1 MVRLK
6 FAMMVLMAVATL
18 KIWIQH
24 QWPEFLPQNNSGM
37 ILSIVKMEVRNKI
50 GSQCVRAVF
59 SSPFYSPSSLHWG
72 QQIFIGSQQPKVLPS
87 ERKRYQPPHLKT
99 FLITKVYLESN
110 HSQCLQIRDALQ
122 YQIVCFFQHCFGGD
136 QTHVQEFLLQI
147 LYTSG
152 RYLAL

>member
-99 FLITKVYLESN
+99 LLITKVYLESN
-110 HSQCLQIRDALQ
+110 HSQCLQIIEKFHSLSLFLWLASHLRVVRDKLPFRACIQ
-122 YQIVCFFQHCFGGD
+122 D
-136 QTHVQEFLLQI
+136 QC
-147 LYTSG
+147 
-152 RYLAL
+152 